1 MNSRHCLR
9 ARRAIFPALSA
20 ISRALRPGA
29 ALVVVLWLMAAPAQ
43 AQDAQVQALMDRI
56 DRLQR
61 ELVTLQRQVYR
72 GEPPPAAAE
81 IAAEPTVT
89 KVEGLTTEAA
99 ARIEL
104 RLSQLE
110 AQLRGLTGQI
120 EEAGYRQSQLRGQI
134 DRLASDMD
142 TRVRRLEQAGV
153 PMAGAAPAPALGPA
167 PGSAQGQL
175 AAPGASSPLG
185 DTSPKVLGTVD
196 AADLAALRSEKVEP
210 ASPAAAAPDAAAPST
225 TVALQGTTPKEQYDY
240 AFGLLRQANY
250 GGAEGA
256 LRAFIEAYPNDPL
269 AGNAK
274 YWLGETYYVRQDYQ
288 QAAITFAEAYQQY
301 PDNAKA
307 PDNLLK
313 LGMSLSSLGSKAD
326 ACGTFAELLKRYAA
340 AAATVRQR
348 AKRERQRLA
357 CP

>member
-20 ISRALRPGA
+20 ISAAVRPGA
-29 ALVVVLWLMAAPAQ
+29 ALVVVLWLMAAPAH

-72 GEPPPAAAE
+72 GEPPPAAAT
-81 IAAEPTVT
+81 IAAEPTVA
-89 KVEGLTTEAA
+89 KSEGLSTEAA

-110 AQLRGLTGQI
+110 AQLRGLTGRI

-142 TRVRRLEQAGV
+142 TRVRRLEQAGA
-153 PMAGAAPAPALGPA
+153 PTAGAAPTLGSA
-167 PGSAQGQL
+167 PGTAEGQL
-175 AAPGASSPLG
+175 AASGASSPLG

-196 AADLAALRSEKVEP
+196 AADLAALRGEKVEP
-210 ASPAAAAPDAAAPST
+210 ASPAAAAPDTAVPST
-225 TVALQGTTPKEQYDY
+225 TVALQGATPKEQYDY

-301 PDNAKA
+301 PDNTKA

-313 LGMSLSSLGSKAD
+313 LGMSLSSLGSKDD
-326 ACGTFAELLKRYAA
+326 ACGTFAELLKRYTG